1 MKKPIHPDKLRDE
14 MLKAREKADTLR
26 REVLDKMSALAT
38 AAFGLV
44 AALAWNNAIQALFK
58 RYYPAPDDP
67 NALWPLIG
75 YASIVTIIGVLIIV
89 WIGRLTARLKEPD
102 PLRATAQE

>member
-1 MKKPIHPDKLRDE
+1 MSPTTSLR
-14 MLKAREKADTLR
+14 ARELAFR
-26 REVLDKMSALAT
+26 REVLDKTSALAT

-67 NALWPLIG
+67 SAIVPLVAYALAITLV
-75 YASIVTIIGVLIIV
+75 AVLVII
-89 WIGRLTARLKEPD
+89 WIGRLAGRLK
-102 PLRATAQE
+102 AQAEDEKART

>member
-1 MKKPIHPDKLRDE
+1 MASLE
-14 MLKAREKADTLR
+14 TKARALR
-26 REVLDKMSALAT
+26 REIVERMSALAT

-67 NALWPLIG
+67 HELWPLIG
-75 YASIVTIIGVLIIV
+75 YAALVSLVGVLIML
-89 WIGRLTARLKEPD
+89 WIGRVAARLKEPK
-102 PLRATAQE
+102 PIRIPRLRRREPGAS